1 MLCLLMY
8 RLDSFGSSVVPFGIY
23 LLVGV
28 LFMYHESA
36 DDDGPNYMILKT
48 IQIISTCSHPVPQPA
63 GARLLLKSRST
74 MAVSYNQRRN
84 ARPLRVERPVA
95 HRIRTAGIA
104 LARTDG
110 TNEKDGEQT
119 ATLARKRRGCCLL
132 HAGQARPSG
141 DDWGP
146 FLSAPLVLPSA
157 RALLLIKQVVA
168 IHHLAASLVP
178 PKN

>member
-1 MLCLLMY
+1 MLSSCSSTS
-8 RLDSFGSSVVPFGIY
+8 RSSPAPEISIDHGSK
-23 LLVGV
+23 L
-28 LFMYHESA
+28 
-36 DDDGPNYMILKT
+36 
-48 IQIISTCSHPVPQPA
+48 QPA
-63 GARLLLKSRST
+63 TKW
-74 MAVSYNQRRN
+74 
-84 ARPLRVERPVA
+84 RPLRVERPVA